1 MSVIG
6 QFLRDERGSFTIEF
20 VLWVPLFAFLLM
32 LAVDA
37 STVYMAL
44 TRMENA
50 ARDAVRQVSIG
61 RLKSDAVETYVAGG
75 LDAGP
80 YNVSLDCSTAGI
92 ACVSISRPVASIV
105 TFDVLASLVGQS
117 VGAETR
123 MRLEPG
129 VSL

>member
-1 MSVIG
+1 MMIG
-6 QFLRDERGSFTIEF
+6 RFLRDERGSFTIEF

-32 LAVDA
+32 VASDA
-37 STVYMAL
+37 SFMYLTV

-61 RLKSDAVETYVAGG
+61 RLDSATVQTYVAGG

-80 YNVSLDCSTAGI
+80 YNVSLDCSTSEV
-92 ACVSISRPVASIV
+92 ACITITRPVASIV
-105 TFDVLASLVGQS
+105 TFNVFSSLLGQS
-117 VGAETR
+117 IGAETR